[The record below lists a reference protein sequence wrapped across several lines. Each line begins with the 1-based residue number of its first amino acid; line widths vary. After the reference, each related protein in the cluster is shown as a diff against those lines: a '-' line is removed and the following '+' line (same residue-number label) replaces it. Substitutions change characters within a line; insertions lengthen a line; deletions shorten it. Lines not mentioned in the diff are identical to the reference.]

1 MRDGAMHVQHIASD
15 IRQKRGTT
23 RPILIG
29 IDGYGGSGKTSV
41 AAHLAATLGNA
52 FVVAVDDFIV
62 KEKLTE
68 PSWENG
74 VFDRDRLERQ
84 VLAPARNGQPIRYQ
98 RLEWGTNTLS
108 EPVVVPDIDYLIVE
122 GITAYHPTIE
132 HYYDFKIW
140 IETPLEL
147 ASQRG
152 HARDGSSE
160 NAAYWGLWAKND
172 IAYQRHWHP
181 ERRADYVFINA

>member
-1 MRDGAMHVQHIASD
+1 MHLQRMVRA
-15 IRQKRGTT
+15 IRQKRGTK

-29 IDGYGGSGKTSV
+29 IEGCGGSGKTTV
-41 AAHLAATLGNA
+41 ARQLADTLGHA

-68 PSWENG
+68 SSWENG
-74 VFDRDRLERQ
+74 VFDRARLERQ

-108 EPVVVPDIDYLIVE
+108 EPVVVPDVDYLIVE

-132 HYYDFKIW
+132 HYYDFKLW

-147 ASQRG
+147 AAQRG

-160 NAAYWGLWAKND
+160 NAAYWGLWAQND
-172 IAYQRHWHP
+172 LAYQWRCHP
-181 ERRADYVFINA
+181 EQRADYVFINA